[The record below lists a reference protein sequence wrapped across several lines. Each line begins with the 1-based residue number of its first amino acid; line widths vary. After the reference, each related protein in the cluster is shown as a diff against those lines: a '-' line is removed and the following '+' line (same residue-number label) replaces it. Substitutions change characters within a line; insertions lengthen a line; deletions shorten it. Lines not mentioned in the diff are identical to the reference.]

1 MTRGSFVRNKGGVS
15 EIIASL
21 ILILIVSSAG
31 VIAYS
36 YSIGAFSSTTSFFQ
50 LDTNL
55 KEKQAQE
62 RFAIIAV
69 WSNPP
74 NQLNLT
80 VLNYGQIDLTI
91 DTVYIN
97 WTSVTN
103 YKSGWRTTIGNG
115 ALIQV
120 SFTSPVSIQSGS
132 TYSIVVVSTRGSKN
146 AINWKV

>member
-1 MTRGSFVRNKGGVS
+1 MMHNSFVRSKRGVS

-36 YSIGAFSSTTSFFQ
+36 YSIGAFSSSTSIFQ

-62 RFAIIAV
+62 RFAIIVV
-69 WSNPP
+69 WSNTS

-91 DTVYIN
+91 DAVYIN
-97 WTSVTN
+97 WASVTN
-103 YKSGWRTTIGNG
+103 YLAGWRTTIGNG

-132 TYSIVVVSTRGSKN
+132 TYSIVAVSTRGSKN
-146 AINWKV
+146 AINWKA

>member
-1 MTRGSFVRNKGGVS
+1 MMHNSFVHSKRGVS

-31 VIAYS
+31 VVAYS
-36 YSIGAFSSTTSFFQ
+36 YSIGAFSSSTSIYQ

-69 WSNPP
+69 WSNTS

-91 DTVYIN
+91 DAVYIN
-97 WTSVTN
+97 WASVTN
-103 YKSGWRTTIGNG
+103 YLAGRGTTIGNG

-132 TYSIVVVSTRGSKN
+132 TYSIVAVSTRGSKN
-146 AINWKV
+146 AINWKA